1 MSNRRTEESVRRAFG
16 NAAPNNLK
24 EVMGKCEEQKGRVII
39 LENTAKKKSGRVFS
53 RVMAAAAALV
63 LIVTGTYLYGA
74 NHRVA
79 SLSLIHI

>member
-53 RVMAAAAALV
+53 RVMAAAALPTVRDRESSRAGSKLESP
-63 LIVTGTYLYGA
+63 G
-74 NHRVA
+74 
-79 SLSLIHI
+79 

>member
-53 RVMAAAAALV
+53 RVMAAGSNNNWNI
-63 LIVTGTYLYGA
+63 LIRSQSQRSF
-74 NHRVA
+74 HRSA
-79 SLSLIHI
+79 GC

>member
-53 RVMAAAAALV
+53 RVK
-63 LIVTGTYLYGA
+63 TS
-74 NHRVA
+74 R
-79 SLSLIHI
+79 

>member
-39 LENTAKKKSGRVFS
+39 LENTAKKKSGRK
-53 RVMAAAAALV
+53 
-63 LIVTGTYLYGA
+63 
-74 NHRVA
+74 NA
-79 SLSLIHI
+79 S

>member
-39 LENTAKKKSGRVFS
+39 LENTAKKKSGT
-53 RVMAAAAALV
+53 AIIIKNKLKLPLIPPTAL
-63 LIVTGTYLYGA
+63 
-74 NHRVA
+74 
-79 SLSLIHI
+79 

>member
-39 LENTAKKKSGRVFS
+39 LENTAKRK
-53 RVMAAAAALV
+53 AAEYSAGLWQ
-63 LIVTGTYLYGA
+63 
-74 NHRVA
+74 RQRRWF
-79 SLSLIHI
+79 